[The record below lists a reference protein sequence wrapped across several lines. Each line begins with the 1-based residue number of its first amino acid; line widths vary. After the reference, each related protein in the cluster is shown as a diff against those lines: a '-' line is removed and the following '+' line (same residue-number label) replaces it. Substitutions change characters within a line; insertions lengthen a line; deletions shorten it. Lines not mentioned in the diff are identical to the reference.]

1 MQSFHKESHVA
12 PEPPRCRRRS
22 KLEDCVICLDMISER
37 AVSVPCNHCTF
48 DFLCLVSWLQEC
60 SKCPLC
66 KTDITEVQYDW
77 RAPDDFK
84 SYKLPPAKDKDTTS
98 NARRQQPLRPRRN
111 RHLRRNRPRDPS
123 PTPDMALIRRRYV
136 YRYELFSR
144 HVGANRISC
153 YSSIT
158 PERFTNSADSQSRA
172 RAFIRRELRVFLS
185 SDGPSAAVSQT
196 SNSEWLLEYIVTILK
211 FHDLKGSS
219 GAAEDMLQDFIGRQ
233 NARLFLH
240 ELGAWLRSPYTRLPD
255 WDRHVQYSVPLPTNE
270 SEAERPPPS
279 GIKRRYVPD

>member
-1 MQSFHKESHVA
+1 
-12 PEPPRCRRRS
+12 
-22 KLEDCVICLDMISER
+22 MISER

-84 SYKLPPAKDKDTTS
+84 SYKLPPPKDEDAKPT
-98 NARRQQPLRPRRN
+98 AQRQQPLLPRRN
-111 RHLRRNRPRDPS
+111 RNWRRNRPRDPS

-136 YRYELFSR
+136 YRHELFSR

-153 YSSIT
+153 YYSIT
-158 PERFTNSADSQSRA
+158 PERFNNSPDLQSRA
-172 RAFIRRELRVFLS
+172 RAFIRRELRVFFS

-196 SNSEWLLEYIVTILK
+196 SNAEWLLEYIIAILK

-219 GAAEDMLQDFIGRQ
+219 GAAEDMMQEFIGRQ

-255 WDRHVQYSVPLPTNE
+255 WDRHVQYSN
-270 SEAERPPPS
+270 EAERAPTL
-279 GIKRRYVPD
+279 GRKRRYEPD